1 MKTYTAIINWND
13 NDTEE
18 GTFGVTV
25 RANDFE
31 EAERLARQAMRESYI
46 EQYVEEGDDE
56 ATVAS
61 LLGQH
66 ENANGEFGGSLVELS
81 EGAHWLSS
89 RMEEVLRNLI
99 DAYDHEGSLKPS
111 IDAARQIIEEIEK
124 KPD

>member
-46 EQYVEEGDDE
+46 EQYVRGLHEFKRKGKDQKCKALFSTE
-56 ATVAS
+56 AR
-61 LLGQH
+61 L
-66 ENANGEFGGSLVELS
+66 
-81 EGAHWLSS
+81 
-89 RMEEVLRNLI
+89 
-99 DAYDHEGSLKPS
+99 
-111 IDAARQIIEEIEK
+111 
-124 KPD
+124 